1 MHNNNAE
8 NWAIF
13 LDHEVSPW
21 YAIYI
26 ANIKTPTGKKYF
38 IYPIIP
44 PKNGLKC
51 SPINP
56 EFVYIKTANNMLAI
70 IITATTTFIL
80 TCCFF

>member
-26 ANIKTPTGKKYF
+26 ANIKTPTGKKYHSKAKCGTTQSSTLV
-38 IYPIIP
+38 PLSEAE
-44 PKNGLKC
+44 KKGLTPCGKC
-51 SPINP
+51 
-56 EFVYIKTANNMLAI
+56 Y
-70 IITATTTFIL
+70 
-80 TCCFF
+80 